1 VVAPGTGELALT
13 DLHGR
18 FVWYELLTT
27 DIAAAKAFYSSV
39 LGWSEQDASTP
50 EFAYTLFTSGK
61 IPVSG
66 LMELPEEAR
75 RMGAMS
81 RWVGYV
87 GVDDIDAAAD
97 RFKRLGGAVYVPPT
111 DSNIGRISVVADP
124 QTATLALVN
133 GLKAVQPERAE
144 LDELGRVGWHE
155 LLAADWKNAFAFY
168 NDLFGWRKMDAES
181 GSTDKYQLFS
191 SGGQMIGGMFTKRPQ
206 EPIPFWLYYFNVE
219 DLDAAIARVTNGG
232 GQVFEGPL
240 ELPDSSW
247 VARCRDPQGTAFAI
261 QGKRSPDAVKQLG
274 WSTEWGRFSSRGRLL
289 VNKPTGKSRNP
300 DSEK

>member
-1 VVAPGTGELALT
+1 
-13 DLHGR
+13 
-18 FVWYELLTT
+18 
-27 DIAAAKAFYSSV
+27 
-39 LGWSEQDASTP
+39 
-50 EFAYTLFTSGK
+50 
-61 IPVSG
+61 
-66 LMELPEEAR
+66 
-75 RMGAMS
+75 MGAMS

-124 QTATLALVN
+124 QTATLALVK

>member
-1 VVAPGTGELALT
+1 
-13 DLHGR
+13 
-18 FVWYELLTT
+18 
-27 DIAAAKAFYSSV
+27 
-39 LGWSEQDASTP
+39 
-50 EFAYTLFTSGK
+50 
-61 IPVSG
+61 
-66 LMELPEEAR
+66 
-75 RMGAMS
+75 MGAMS

-124 QTATLALVN
+124 QTATLALVK

-191 SGGQMIGGMFTKRPQ
+191 SRRTDDRRHVHQASAGADPVLAILFQCRGLGCGHSARHEWWRPS
-206 EPIPFWLYYFNVE
+206 LRGT
-219 DLDAAIARVTNGG
+219 ARVARQQLGCPVQGSSRLRIRNSGEAKPGCRQATRLVHRV
-232 GQVFEGPL
+232 GQVFIAWPIAGQQTHRQESQSGLGKVESTGHGSRASTGPAWIS
-240 ELPDSSW
+240 LPWLAPAAPSAAACPAVSTRRCNRPRSS
-247 VARCRDPQGTAFAI
+247 
-261 QGKRSPDAVKQLG
+261 
-274 WSTEWGRFSSRGRLL
+274 
-289 VNKPTGKSRNP
+289 
-300 DSEK
+300 